1 MINAVR
7 LIFSFDKELYFI
19 VFTSLFVSFFSTL
32 FSSLIGVPL
41 AYIIDLNKFKF
52 KKVIISILNS
62 LVALPTVV
70 VGLLVYSFL
79 SRKGIFGFAG
89 LLFTPTAI
97 IIGQTILG
105 IPIITSIIIAGF
117 SKIDSRLYE
126 TLITLGANPF
136 QLFIGILKETK
147 TIIISAI
154 LSGFG
159 RIIGEVGVSMMLGGN
174 IRLYTRTLTTAIAL
188 ETSKGEF
195 DFALSMGIILLML
208 ALFLNFFAY
217 LFIKREDLW
226 KR

>member
-1 MINAVR
+1 MINALK
-7 LIFSFDKELYFI
+7 LILSFDKELYF
-19 VFTSLFVSFFSTL
+19 VVYTSLFVAFFSTIL
-32 FSSLIGVPL
+32 SSIIGVPL
-41 AYIIDLNKFKF
+41 AYFVDLSKFKF
-52 KKVIISILNS
+52 KKIIISFLNS

-70 VGLLVYSFL
+70 VGLFVYSFL
-79 SRKGIFGFAG
+79 SRKGVFGFAG
-89 LLFTPTAI
+89 VLFTPIAI

-105 IPIITSIIIAGF
+105 IPIITSIIISGF

-126 TLITLGANPF
+126 TLTTLGANKF
-136 QLFIGILKETK
+136 QLFVGILRETK

-195 DFALSMGIILLML
+195 SLALSMGIILLTL
-208 ALFLNFFAY
+208 ALIINFLAY
-217 LFIKREDLW
+217 LFIKKEDLW

>member
-1 MINAVR
+1 MNALK
-7 LIFSFDKELYFI
+7 LILSFDKELYFI
-19 VFTSLFVSFFSTL
+19 VYTSLFVTFFSTL
-32 FSSLIGVPL
+32 LSSLIGIPL
-41 AYIIDLNKFKF
+41 AYLIDMNKFKL
-52 KKVIISILNS
+52 KKTVISILNS

-79 SRKGIFGFAG
+79 SRRGIFGAAG
-89 LLFTPTAI
+89 LLFTPAAI

-117 SKIDSRLYE
+117 SRIDSRLYE
-126 TLITLGANPF
+126 TLKTLGANRF
-136 QLFIGILKETK
+136 QMFIGILKETK
-147 TIIISAI
+147 TIVLSAV

-174 IRLYTRTLTTAIAL
+174 IRLYTRTLTTSIAL

-195 DFALSMGIILLML
+195 DFALSMGIILLTL
-208 ALFLNFFAY
+208 ALLFNFFAY
-217 LFIKREDLW
+217 LFIREEDLW